1 MAAPVTRNNH
11 KTDSLRMMEFEES
24 TEKSKTTPFH
34 NHAASF
40 GSSSATN
47 SDATSSSCVK
57 ENEDEIE
64 LQWAAIERLPTFRR
78 LRLSLFDEKEED
90 EEGKRVVDVTKL
102 EALERHVFIDK
113 LINKIEEDNC
123 RLLKQVERKNRQVR
137 TLPALLLYSWF
148 SYAYV

>member
-1 MAAPVTRNNH
+1 MAAPVTR
-11 KTDSLRMMEFEES
+11 KDPKKDFPRMELEES
-24 TEKSKTTPFH
+24 TEKSKTAPFH

-40 GSSSATN
+40 VSSSATN
-47 SDATSSSCVK
+47 CDATCVK

-102 EALERHVFIDK
+102 EPLERHVFIDK

-123 RLLKQVERKNRQVR
+123 RLLSKLKERIDK
-137 TLPALLLYSWF
+137 
-148 SYAYV
+148 

>member
-40 GSSSATN
+40 VSSSATN

-90 EEGKRVVDVTKL
+90 KGEEGRRVVDVTKL
-102 EALERHVFIDK
+102 EALERHVFIDR

-123 RLLKQVERKNRQVR
+123 RLLSKLKERIDK
-137 TLPALLLYSWF
+137 
-148 SYAYV
+148 